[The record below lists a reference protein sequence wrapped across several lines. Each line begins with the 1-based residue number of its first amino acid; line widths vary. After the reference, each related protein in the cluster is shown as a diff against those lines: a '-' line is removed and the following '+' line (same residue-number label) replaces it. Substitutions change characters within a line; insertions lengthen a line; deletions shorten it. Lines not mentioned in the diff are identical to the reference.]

1 MDTMVV
7 WAERIHR
14 HRENAMQIP
23 SRGAMEVR
31 FQSNVDLFVMRFDF
45 ERKNGKQKDLIA
57 SLVPM
62 LSA

>member
-1 MDTMVV
+1 MDAVEVDTMVV

-31 FQSNVDLFVMRFDF
+31 FQSNVDLFVMRFDLS
-45 ERKNGKQKDLIA
+45 ERMGNRRI
-57 SLVPM
+57 
-62 LSA
+62 